1 MRWCRKYR
9 DTPII
14 MMSAVNFESVIAS
27 RGGGQGMAL
36 TFLDFAH
43 VLEPLGHLLR
53 VAPEEDCAGG
63 W

>member
-1 MRWCRKYR
+1 
-9 DTPII
+9 